1 MTTKSMNGTA
11 HERRVEKAVSDLDLM
26 LYLDEE
32 LSTERH
38 EQVRR
43 AITRDEVLRSKLS
56 ALEVSSAIV
65 REQALDA
72 AANIDFADSIMAKIM
87 ATDAVVSLDERD
99 AAPGEQQPRVTSA
112 NDTHDVR
119 LEKLPSRANASNASN
134 ASNDNARGIFAL
146 VALAVAAAAG
156 FMIWGRL
163 ASNPSAAPTAPMAM
177 VTTQEVAP
185 ATAPVELPSAPA
197 AEAEVAEEQEMGVEV
212 AAVDFG
218 SKVGTI
224 FYVETEAATS
234 KHTTTVVWLTD
245 SDGEEK

>member
-26 LYLDEE
+26 LYLDGE

-43 AITRDEVLRSKLS
+43 AITRDEVLRSKFH
-56 ALEVSSAIV
+56 ALEVASSIV
-65 REQALDA
+65 RERAVDA
-72 AANIDFADSIMAKIM
+72 AANIDFADSVMAKIM
-87 ATDAVVSLDERD
+87 AKDAVVSLDERD
-99 AAPGEQQPRVTSA
+99 TAPGEGQPRETSA
-112 NDTHDVR
+112 NDTQGVR
-119 LEKLPSRANASNASN
+119 LEKLEARAK

-146 VALAVAAAAG
+146 AALAVAAAASL
-156 FMIWGRL
+156 MIWGRL
-163 ASNPSAAPTAPMAM
+163 APNPSVAPAEPLAM
-177 VTTQEVAP
+177 VTTQEIAP
-185 ATAPVELPSAPA
+185 AAPPVEMLSAPA
-197 AEAEVAEEQEMGVEV
+197 GETPADVAEDQEMGVEV

-218 SKVGTI
+218 SRVGTI

-234 KHTTTVVWLTD
+234 RHTTTVVWLTD